1 MSRSRSKGSDLVWE
15 KRKSHPL
22 STACRSLE
30 SEQKSASEKWRWR
43 GMGDMS
49 EQRAG
54 RYVSSPSYVSV
65 CVPSSFTETIACHMM
80 LVISH
85 ACRSGTYAK

>member
-30 SEQKSASEKWRWR
+30 SEQKSEKWRWR

-49 EQRAG
+49 EQRG
-54 RYVSSPSYVSV
+54 RYMWCYAPCLRVRLLK
-65 CVPSSFTETIACHMM
+65 H
-80 LVISH
+80 H
-85 ACRSGTYAK
+85 ARHVRLFSCSTFQHR